1 VIIQILLNLLIG
13 LTFIQTTEACDLV
26 SPPKYITNFDGD
38 TITFDVHGLQ
48 VGDQT
53 ISGRTNVRLNGV
65 DAPEILPQAD
75 CEFENQMAIVAQQF
89 VERELRN
96 ASQIELVVQS
106 RDING
111 HILSYDRDEFG
122 HPLVDVLIDKRNL
135 ANLLL
140 AEKLAVK
147 SLNRFEAWC
156 DPEYVFEEYP
166 KSKLP

>member
-1 VIIQILLNLLIG
+1 MIIQILLNLLIG